1 LGGCGDGEKDMKAN
15 SDRLKGYLFGVITS
29 FMVMAIANIM
39 TPSKIVNIPSFAL
52 YTFEDKSGM
61 WYRLRLEDLRVLEV
75 NKGIVPL
82 PTEFRCSSS
91 VGEIAEKYIDKI
103 ERMEP

>member
-1 LGGCGDGEKDMKAN
+1 MNGW
-15 SDRLKGYLFGVITS
+15 VIG
-29 FMVMAIANIM
+29 FMVAIILALVSIDNKVADLVKKQ
-39 TPSKIVNIPSFAL
+39 SVSSFAL

-75 NKGIVPL
+75 NKGTVPL

-91 VGEIAEKYIDKI
+91 VDEIAEKYIDKI